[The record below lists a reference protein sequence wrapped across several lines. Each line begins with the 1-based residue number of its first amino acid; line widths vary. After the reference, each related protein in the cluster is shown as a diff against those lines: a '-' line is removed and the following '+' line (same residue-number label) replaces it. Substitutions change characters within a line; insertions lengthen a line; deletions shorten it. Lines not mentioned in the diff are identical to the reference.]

1 MRCSTRA
8 FAALAILAAAACTP
22 PSQDVV
28 RTGPTTPGQSA
39 STEPS
44 SRPNRNRITVEEMDE
59 LRSRGAT
66 DLLAL
71 IQRARPNWL
80 RTRRVD
86 QAVASEPYIIY
97 NERRIASSADLRSI
111 PSALVTSLEYISPP
125 ASVSRYGM
133 QAEFGAIIIRGN

>member
-1 MRCSTRA
+1 LREKQHA
-8 FAALAILAAAACTP
+8 GACTP
-22 PSQDVV
+22 PSQEVV
-28 RTGPTTPGQSA
+28 RTGPATPGQSA

-44 SRPNRNRITVEEMDE
+44 SRPNRDQITAAELDE

-86 QAVASEPYIIY
+86 QAVASDPYIIY
-97 NERRIASSADLRSI
+97 NERRIASPADLRSI

-125 ASVSRYGM
+125 ASVGRYGM
-133 QAEFGAIIIRGN
+133 QAEFGAIIIRGG